1 MRDDE
6 ERWEER
12 PASNRVTKADKMFVS
27 LGLLLG
33 LSVIFHLQ
41 GIHVIRA
48 TVLCHFEILQLGT
61 LRFVAVRGNAMLGFW
76 GQDTKDTDQRIYVSL
91 LEYGRAIS
99 TGII

>member
-12 PASNRVTKADKMFVS
+12 PASNRVTKGDKMFVS

-48 TVLCHFEILQLGT
+48 IVLCHFDIFQLGT

-76 GQDTKDTDQRIYVSL
+76 GQNTKDTQVS
-91 LEYGRAIS
+91 EY
-99 TGII
+99 T